1 MLKKNYWYFLLL
13 YLVFWLCIPDIS
25 NGASQLEVSS
35 NHPTQSEQNLNENI
49 KCGFPLVL
57 QANTPQ
63 NKDKLLWLQSTMLR
77 LEQLDSVYMSP
88 SGHFK
93 IHYNNTGYNAIP
105 SYDRNQNNTPDYLEF
120 VAKSFDRA
128 WQIEIDSLGF
138 KPPPDSSG
146 NDRELYPIYCGHISA
161 YGRPLLDYE
170 IPALPGINYVT
181 HIEIHTDFSSLG
193 VVYPGITDPIVRDS
207 MAIAVTAAHEF
218 NHALQ
223 MGYRLWPEDYFF
235 YDMWF
240 IESSATYME
249 EVVAGEV
256 NDYLQYLKYYFNSTR
271 LPLDYSTAGLMDYG
285 KVVFLIML
293 GELYGKDVTRK
304 VWSGIQQQRALPSLE
319 NTLLNLNTDIKS
331 EIVRLALWLYYTNE
345 KAQQEKYFPDAEYFP
360 NVSFDSVS
368 TNPIK
373 SEPSELVSD
382 SLPRLSFQWYLSKTN
397 TPLPQNL
404 LLKGKGN
411 TLAEYLSGIYINLN
425 DDGFFIYPAATGF
438 AIPFD
443 LSPKGLYYSVIN
455 AYNTDIL
462 HFNFSLLSKP
472 LSVIDR
478 SRVYVYPQ
486 PLKLSDLQPRLNFVN
501 IPNDAEIL
509 IYSSNGRHL
518 VTLRS
523 SSGSPILFWDL
534 RTQSGEKIGSGVYI
548 FKMKSSGSDY
558 TGKFV
563 VVH

>member
-35 NHPTQSEQNLNENI
+35 NHQTQSEQNLNENI

-57 QANTPQ
+57 QANAPK
-63 NKDKLLWLQSTMLR
+63 NKDKLLRLQATMLR

-105 SYDRNQNNTPDYLEF
+105 SYDRNQNGTPDYLEF

-146 NDRELYPIYCGHISA
+146 NDRELYPIYCGPLPA
-161 YGRPLLDYE
+161 YGRTLLDYE

-193 VVYPGITDPIVRDS
+193 VEYPGVTDPIVRDS

-223 MGYRLWPEDYFF
+223 CGYRLWSEDDF
-235 YDMWF
+235 YPDLWF

-256 NDYLQYLKYYFNSTR
+256 NDYLQYLKYYFNKIR
-271 LPLDYSTAGLMDYG
+271 LPLDYSTGGFSDYG
-285 KVVFLIML
+285 KVVFPIML
-293 GELYGKDVTRK
+293 GELYGKDITRK
-304 VWSGIQQQRALPSLE
+304 VWDGIQQRRALPSLE

-345 KAQQEKYFPDAEYFP
+345 KATKKKYFPDAEYFP
-360 NVSFDSVS
+360 NVSLDSVS

-373 SEPSELVSD
+373 SELSELVSD

-397 TPLPQNL
+397 TPLTQNL

-425 DDGFFIYPAATGF
+425 DGGFYIFPAATGF
-438 AIPFD
+438 TIPFD
-443 LSPKGLYYSVIN
+443 LSSKGLYYSVVN
-455 AYNTDIL
+455 AYNTDKL

-472 LSVIDR
+472 LSVIDKI
-478 SRVYVYPQ
+478 RVYVYPQ
-486 PLKLSDLQPRLNFVN
+486 PLKLSNLQPRLNFVN
-501 IPNDAEIL
+501 IPNDAEVL

-518 VTLRS
+518 ITLHPS
-523 SSGSPILFWDL
+523 SDSPILFWDL

-548 FKMKSSGSDY
+548 FKMKSSIGDY
-558 TGKFV
+558 TGKFIV
-563 VVH
+563 VQ